1 MAAKIV
7 DFKQESCQKARFIG
21 KRYADAPNWGEW
33 WENGWFDI
41 LEQLPQL
48 PINDG
53 AYLGAKRIVNGEL
66 EYWIGMLF
74 EADTKVPEVF
84 DFADFEPMTYAVYF
98 LYGNE
103 QNGELFGLTPHNMCL
118 EDLKAR
124 GLTRLEDNWCIER
137 CNCPRFTTPDE
148 HGNVVL
154 DYLISIE

>member
-7 DFKQESCQKARFIG
+7 DFRQETCSKARFIG
-21 KRYADAPNWGEW
+21 KRYIGAPNWGEW
-33 WENGWFDI
+33 WENGWFDV

-48 PINDG
+48 AINDD
-53 AYLGAKRIVNGEL
+53 AYLGALRVVNGEL
-66 EYWIGMLF
+66 EYWIGMFF
-74 EADTKVPEVF
+74 EADTPVPEGF
-84 DFADFEPMTYAVYF
+84 DFADAEPMNYAVYF

-103 QNGELFGLTPHNMCL
+103 QNGELFGLERHNMCL
-118 EDLKAR
+118 EDLKTR
-124 GLTRLEDNWCIER
+124 GLVRFEDNWCIER

>member
-7 DFKQESCQKARFIG
+7 DFRQETCPKARFIG
-21 KRYADAPNWGEW
+21 KRYVGSPNWGEW

-48 PINDG
+48 PINDD
-53 AYLGAKRIVNGEL
+53 AYLGALRVVDGVL
-66 EYWIGMLF
+66 EYWIGMFF
-74 EADTKVPEVF
+74 EADTQVPDGF
-84 DFADFEPMTYAVYF
+84 DFADVESMSYAVYF

-103 QNGELFGLTPHNMCL
+103 QSGELFGLDRHNMCL

-124 GLTRLEDNWCIER
+124 GLTRFEDNWCIER

-154 DYLISIE
+154 DYLISVE

>member
-7 DFKQESCQKARFIG
+7 DFRLENCPKARFIG
-21 KRYADAPNWGEW
+21 KRYVGSPNWGEW

-48 PINDG
+48 PINDN
-53 AYLGAKRIVNGEL
+53 AYLGALRVADGVL
-66 EYWIGMLF
+66 EYWIGMFF
-74 EADTKVPEVF
+74 EADTPVPDGF
-84 DFADFEPMTYAVYF
+84 DFADTDPMSYAVYF
-98 LYGNE
+98 LYGSE
-103 QNGELFGLTPHNMCL
+103 QSGELFGLERHNMCL

-124 GLTRLEDNWCIER
+124 GITRFEDNWCIER

-154 DYLISIE
+154 DYLISVE